1 MKILS
6 VDVGI
11 KNLAIC
17 ILCDRRIELW
27 NVYDLGSVQ
36 STTTVKLGSLKKAL
50 DPIDLETVDLVLI
63 EKQPYCNPKMRVI
76 SSAMHMYFV
85 MKGLTRILDYSGKH
99 KLKLC
104 MDRAPDVKGKAAKYY
119 SNKKRAIETTRDLI
133 KVNDPTWEHVFTS
146 SKKKDDLADCYLQ
159 GLSYFDIKVEN
170 SESLRARVSPATLKT
185 KLKAR
190 WSKFNTN
197 KTGLQG
203 PLDHHFKTKKKQIT
217 FEEFLQSSEVTDE
230 ERKILLQ

>member
-11 KNLAIC
+11 KNLGVC
-17 ILCDRRIELW
+17 IIQGRKIELW
-27 NVYDLGSVQ
+27 NVYDLGAVASP
-36 STTTVKLGSLKKAL
+36 TTTKLLNLKKSL
-50 DPIDLETVDLVLI
+50 DPIDMDTVDVVLI
-63 EKQPYCNPKMRVI
+63 EKQPFCNPKMRVI

-85 MKGLTRILDYSGKH
+85 MKGVTKIVDYSGKH

-104 MDRAPDVKGKAAKYY
+104 MDRDPSVKGKAAKYY

-133 KVNDPTWEHVFTS
+133 KINDPGFEHVFTS

-159 GLSYFDIKVEN
+159 GLSYFDLKIEK
-170 SESLRARVSPATLKT
+170 AVSASGLKT

-190 WSKFNTN
+190 WSKFLN
-197 KTGLQG
+197 KEPRG
-203 PLDHHFKTKKKQIT
+203 PLDLHFQVKRTPMS
-217 FEEFLQSSEVTDE
+217 FEEYLQSSEVTDH
-230 ERKILLQ
+230 ERKTLSS